1 MVHMRTDIGAT
12 NPHATRSGDTYQD
25 DLECD
30 VLIVGAGFGG
40 VYLMHRLRDELGFK
54 CKIYE
59 AGKELG
65 GIWHWN
71 CYPGARVD
79 TPIPIYEYSLPQI
92 WKDWTWTEKYP
103 GYDELRKYFA
113 HVERKLDIKKDVA
126 FDTRVVGAQFNPQTH
141 KWDIQTEDG
150 RTAHARYLINA
161 IGFAAKRHFPD
172 WKGLDTFKGEM
183 HHSSF
188 WPESGVDMKGKRVAV
203 VGTGSTGIQ
212 IAQESAKEASHV
224 TVFQR
229 TPNLCLPMRQRKVTK
244 EEQEQA
250 KENYPDLYKY
260 RMTTFAGFAF
270 DFVDKN
276 TFDDNDEER
285 EKFYQSLWDEGGFR
299 YWLATY
305 KDMLFDK
312 KANDQAY
319 NFWAKKT
326 RARISDPKKR
336 DILAPLEAP
345 HAWGTKRPSL
355 EQDYYEQLDKP
366 QNDIVNVKENPI
378 VEVRENG
385 IVTADGELRE
395 FDIIALATGFDS
407 VTGGMKNMGLKDIHG
422 TLLKDK
428 WAQGTYSYLGM
439 TCNDFPNMF
448 FLYGAQGPTAFSNG
462 PSCVEIQG
470 DWIVD
475 AIAKMR
481 KEKITYLNATKD
493 AEEEWRQKV
502 TELSDATLFPT
513 TNSWYMGANIPG
525 KPREQLNFAGG
536 FPLYEKETRASLNN
550 GFAGFA
556 TQAPALQA

>member
-1 MVHMRTDIGAT
+1 MVHLRTDIGAQKSYVGEDT
-12 NPHATRSGDTYQD
+12 DTYVD
-25 DLECD
+25 NLETD

-59 AGKELG
+59 AGEELG

-79 TPIPIYEYSLPQI
+79 TQVPIYEYSLPEI

-103 GYDELRKYFA
+103 GFAELRQYFA
-113 HVERKLDIKKDVA
+113 HVERKLNIKKDTA
-126 FDTRVVGAQFNPQTH
+126 FNTRVVGAEFNKQTH

-150 RTAHARYLINA
+150 RTAHARIFINA

-203 VGTGSTGIQ
+203 IGTGSTGIQ
-212 IAQESAKEASHV
+212 IAQESAKDADHV

-229 TPNLCLPMRQRKVTK
+229 TPNLCLPMRQRKLTK
-244 EEQEQA
+244 EEQDKA
-250 KENYPDLYKY
+250 KSEYPELYKY
-260 RMTTFAGFAF
+260 RMTTFAGFGY

-276 TFDDNDEER
+276 TFDDSEEER
-285 EKFYQSLWDEGGFR
+285 QQFYEEMWEEGGFKF
-299 YWLATY
+299 WLATY

-312 KANDQAY
+312 KANEQAY
-319 NFWAKKT
+319 NFWVKKT
-326 RARISDPKKR
+326 RERIKDPRKR
-336 DILAPLEAP
+336 DILAPLDSP
-345 HAWGTKRPSL
+345 HPWGTKRPSL
-355 EQDYYEQLDKP
+355 EQNYYEQLDKP
-366 QNDIVNVKENPI
+366 QNNVIDIKANPI
-378 VEVRENG
+378 VEVKENG
-385 IVTADGELRE
+385 ILTQDGQLHE

-407 VTGGMKNMGLKDIHG
+407 VTGGMKNMGLKDVNG
-422 TLLKDK
+422 KLLKDK
-428 WAQGTYSYLGM
+428 WAQGTHSYLGM

-462 PSCVEIQG
+462 PSCVEVQG

-475 AIAKMR
+475 TIAKLR
-481 KEKITYLNATKD
+481 NENITYLNATKEG
-493 AEEEWRQKV
+493 EEEWRQKV
-502 TELSDATLFPT
+502 TELSEKTLFHT
-513 TNSWYMGANIPG
+513 VDSWYMGANIPG
-525 KPREQLNFAGG
+525 KPREQLNYSGG
-536 FPLYEKETRASLNN
+536 IPLYEKECREVLNN
-550 GFAGFA
+550 GFAGFT
-556 TQAPALQA
+556 TQAPAAQA